1 MSIKKLDMEKV
12 SCNMKRLRGI
22 FSKAALYIVSEGSSA
37 ILPLQER
44 VVIIGEF
51 YLKYY
56 EILKDNGKC
65 KQVTVLQ
72 NHSSFLYVPFSLDQ
86 HHL

>member
-22 FSKAALYIVSEGSSA
+22 FSEAALYIVSEGSSA

-44 VVIIGEF
+44 VVIIVEF
-51 YLKYY
+51 YLKY
-56 EILKDNGKC
+56 
-65 KQVTVLQ
+65 
-72 NHSSFLYVPFSLDQ
+72 
-86 HHL
+86 